1 MLEKMNLKRWIALG
15 VAVLILGLSAIS
27 SGLSSMINKE
37 EQIKKA
43 ESMFMQ
49 NFDPQALTEKIVKR
63 GDANNR
69 ILVLPIEGVI
79 ADTEISP
86 FVSAGYNHQALLSS
100 FEKLKEDPS
109 IKGIILKV
117 NSPGGGVF
125 ESAEIH
131 KKILE
136 LKEETKLPIWTSM
149 GNMAASGGYYVAA
162 PTDKIYA
169 SPETIT
175 GSIGV
180 IMGGRNITGLM
191 EKLGIQ
197 DQTIKSAPHK
207 DIGST
212 TRPMTEEDRAILQ
225 GLIDNMYGR
234 FVNVVAT
241 GRNMDEGMVRT
252 LADGRIYDGVQAQ
265 ENGLVDEI
273 GYFDDVV
280 LAFSKEIKA
289 DNPQVI
295 QYQTNDFSSFGSFF
309 GSLNKES
316 ELRALSNI
324 LAGSYDNSSR
334 PMYLHGGE

>member
-15 VAVLILGLSAIS
+15 VAVLIMGLSAIS

-37 EQIKKA
+37 DQLKKA
-43 ESMFMQ
+43 EAMFME
-49 NFDPQALTEKIVKR
+49 NFGPDSLTEKVLTS
-63 GDANNR
+63 GDSSNR
-69 ILVLPIEGVI
+69 ILVIPVEGVI
-79 ADTEISP
+79 QDIEASP
-86 FVSAGYNHQALLSS
+86 FASVGYNHQATLAS
-100 FEKLKEDPS
+100 FDKIKEDPT

-117 NSPGGGVF
+117 NSPGGGVY

-149 GNMAASGGYYVAA
+149 GNMAASGGYYISA

-180 IMGGRNITGLM
+180 IMGGQNITGLM

-197 DQTIKSAPHK
+197 NQVIKSAAHK

-212 TRPMTEEDRAILQ
+212 TRPMTEDERAILQ

-241 GRNMDEGMVRT
+241 GRHMDQATVRT
-252 LADGRIYDGVQAQ
+252 LADGRIYDGEQAKA
-265 ENGLVDEI
+265 NGLVDEI
-273 GYFDDVV
+273 GFFDDAC
-280 LAFSKEIKA
+280 LAFAKELKIE
-289 DNPQVI
+289 NPEI
-295 QYQTNDFSSFGSFF
+295 LQYQSGDLTSLGGLFS
-309 GSLNKES
+309 SLNKKT
-316 ELRALSNI
+316 ELEAISNLI
-324 LAGSYDNSSR
+324 VGASDNAPR